1 MRVFSICVLVYFLA
15 CPSVSLRSQNGGNRE
30 PGIVAHRGYW
40 NTEGAAQNSV
50 TALKNAQKMGLY
62 GSEMDVWL
70 TKDGYLVVGHDK
82 KNEWSFLS
90 RYRL

>member
-50 TALKNAQKMGLY
+50 TALKNAQKWGFMARRWMY
-62 GSEMDVWL
+62 GSLKTVIW
-70 TKDGYLVVGHDK
+70 
-82 KNEWSFLS
+82 W
-90 RYRL
+90 

>member
-50 TALKNAQKMGLY
+50 TALKNAQKIRQFSCILVKMG
-62 GSEMDVWL
+62 VAI
-70 TKDGYLVVGHDK
+70 VGTGMV
-82 KNEWSFLS
+82 
-90 RYRL
+90 

>member
-40 NTEGAAQNSV
+40 NTEGAAQ
-50 TALKNAQKMGLY
+50 L
-62 GSEMDVWL
+62 
-70 TKDGYLVVGHDK
+70 
-82 KNEWSFLS
+82 
-90 RYRL
+90 

>member
-40 NTEGAAQNSV
+40 NGA
-50 TALKNAQKMGLY
+50 L
-62 GSEMDVWL
+62 WL
-70 TKDGYLVVGHDK
+70 GDGCMAH
-82 KNEWSFLS
+82 
-90 RYRL
+90 

>member
-50 TALKNAQKMGLY
+50 TALKNA
-62 GSEMDVWL
+62 
-70 TKDGYLVVGHDK
+70 
-82 KNEWSFLS
+82 
-90 RYRL
+90 